1 MDYNQIINDLKNKV
15 YHPIYFLMGD
25 EPYFI
30 DKISD
35 FISEKV
41 LDAAEKEFNQS
52 VLYGKDIDTTA
63 LISALKRY
71 PMMANHQVVIVKEAQ
86 NIRDIERLAT
96 YVENPL
102 KSTILV
108 LCYKF
113 KTLDKR
119 KSFTKLVD
127 KNGILFESKRLYD
140 NKIPEWIDNYL
151 NDKDYI
157 IGHKAVTMITEFL
170 GNDLGKIANE
180 LEKLMINLPEK
191 SEITTEH
198 IEKYIGISK
207 DYNNFELQEAISKK
221 DVVKA
226 TRIVYYFEK
235 NSRNN
240 PLILTI
246 INLFGYFTKVLKY
259 HYAPD
264 KRNSKEVAAML
275 GVNPFFVKEYEI
287 AAQNYNIKK
296 TVEVIA
302 LLREYDLKSKGL
314 ENVSGS
320 DGDILKELVYKIM
333 H

>member
-15 YHPIYFLMGD
+15 YHPVYFLMGE

-35 FISEKV
+35 FISDKV
-41 LDAAEKEFNQS
+41 LDAGEKEFNQS
-52 VLYGKDIDTTA
+52 VFYGKDIDPIS

-86 NIRDIERLAT
+86 SMRDIESLAP
-96 YVENPL
+96 YIEKPL

-108 LCYKF
+108 LCYKH

-127 KNGILFESKRLYD
+127 KNGILFESKKLYD

-157 IGHKAVTMITEFL
+157 IGHKAVAMLTEFL
-170 GNDLGKIANE
+170 GNDLSKISNE
-180 LEKLMINLPEK
+180 VDKLMINLPEK

-207 DYNNFELQEAISKK
+207 DYNNFELQEAISRK
-221 DVVKA
+221 DVLKA
-226 TRIVYYFEK
+226 NKIINYFEK
-235 NSRNN
+235 NSKDN
-240 PLILTI
+240 PLIVTI
-246 INLFGYFTKVLKY
+246 MNLFSYFSKVLKY

-264 KRNSKEVAAML
+264 KKNFKEVAALL
-275 GVNPFFVKEYEI
+275 GVNPFFVKEYEL
-287 AAQNYNIKK
+287 AGNNFNIKK

-302 LLREYDLKSKGL
+302 LLREYDLKSKGYD
-314 ENVSGS
+314 SS
-320 DGDILKELVYKIM
+320 SASSGDILKELVFKII